1 MFILQFPKAVE
12 EFISLALGPEFTPW
26 GESFT
31 SQDPLD
37 LVLSTVAPRTPVACL
52 LRSQQDEAA
61 AARLLEAAARER
73 GVKYRYV
80 ELPDTQSCDDVM
92 LKLGAWSGEGGWVV
106 VAYSYLLSEH
116 QKIWQLLVK
125 VSTAELH
132 HMELH
137 GNPSNPSLLSHTH
150 AQTLRENES
159 GLQVWVTVPL
169 SLSSSVEPSWP
180 CLVQEEHH
188 SRAASR

>member
-1 MFILQFPKAVE
+1 MSEQRILFILQFPEAVK

-26 GESFT
+26 GEGFT

-37 LVLSTVAPRTPVACL
+37 LVLSTLAPCTPVACL

-73 GVKYRYV
+73 GVECRYV

-116 QKIWQLLVK
+116 RNIWQLLVK

-132 HMELH
+132 HM
-137 GNPSNPSLLSHTH
+137 
-150 AQTLRENES
+150 
-159 GLQVWVTVPL
+159 
-169 SLSSSVEPSWP
+169 
-180 CLVQEEHH
+180 
-188 SRAASR
+188 